1 MCSIESNCRSTVPA
15 EYLDPLRS
23 RQSLLK
29 QGLEMD
35 SRPVGTTGRRTM
47 RRRAVS
53 HVRVERRRVRRAT
66 ESPKGPTTE
75 ISVSLDTTATLWA
88 IDKPGSCISHSK
100 VRRACQ
106 KSLEGGLTGGAS
118 GTKACCRK
126 PAQKNDPTS
135 SKRGYVGLHSE
146 VPDEKRRG

>member
-1 MCSIESNCRSTVPA
+1 
-15 EYLDPLRS
+15 
-23 RQSLLK
+23 
-29 QGLEMD
+29 
-35 SRPVGTTGRRTM
+35 M
-47 RRRAVS
+47 RRRAVG

-100 VRRACQ
+100 VRLDLTCLL
-106 KSLEGGLTGGAS
+106 KSLEGGLTGCAS
-118 GTKACCRK
+118 GAKARCRK
-126 PAQKNDPTS
+126 SAQRNDPTS

-146 VPDEKRRG
+146 APNEKRRSREGHEEDEEAFVAGGDGDWTILTSIRQRRAAVPTG